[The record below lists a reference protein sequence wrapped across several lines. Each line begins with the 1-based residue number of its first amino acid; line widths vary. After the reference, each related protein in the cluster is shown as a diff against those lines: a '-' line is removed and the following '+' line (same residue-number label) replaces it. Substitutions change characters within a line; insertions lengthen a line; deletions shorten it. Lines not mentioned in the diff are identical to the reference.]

1 METSLWKTGFGRIA
15 SRSAQAL
22 LIITLITVVIY
33 ALVKLSVVV
42 VPIILATILASAI
55 SPMVSLMEKLKINRA
70 AGSLT
75 TLIALISILIS
86 AGFFIFSSVMTQWSS
101 LSQSVIKGFNQIL
114 DWLHSGDLPV
124 PVEQIDELL
133 NSAGEYLT
141 SSSFGKGA
149 LELSGSMA
157 TIGASFVLTL
167 VILFFFLKDG
177 SKIYKFIVSF
187 LPQEIRANAQEAGER
202 SANTL
207 GRYIRGTTMVALVD
221 VVLIGIGL
229 AILGVPLILP
239 LCILVFIGAFIP
251 YIGATS
257 AGIIASLVALV
268 ANGLESAI
276 IVGIIV
282 LAVNQLEGHIL
293 APFILGNALRISP
306 LAILL
311 ALSLGAILGG
321 IVGTLLA
328 VPIAAVT
335 WVTWTTWHKEEI
347 PDDNPEHETIN
358 EESKVE
364 PENDSQKVLEND
376 DKA

>member
-1 METSLWKTGFGRIA
+1 
-15 SRSAQAL
+15 
-22 LIITLITVVIY
+22 
-33 ALVKLSVVV
+33 
-42 VPIILATILASAI
+42 
-55 SPMVSLMEKLKINRA
+55 
-70 AGSLT
+70 
-75 TLIALISILIS
+75 
-86 AGFFIFSSVMTQWSS
+86 
-101 LSQSVIKGFNQIL
+101 
-114 DWLHSGDLPV
+114 
-124 PVEQIDELL
+124 
-133 NSAGEYLT
+133 
-141 SSSFGKGA
+141 
-149 LELSGSMA
+149 
-157 TIGASFVLTL
+157 
-167 VILFFFLKDG
+167 
-177 SKIYKFIVSF
+177 
-187 LPQEIRANAQEAGER
+187 
-202 SANTL
+202 
-207 GRYIRGTTMVALVD
+207 MVALVD